1 MGLDVPV
8 IFSSKGSL
16 FPGLPFLRR
25 VAWGDFPGFI
35 GSTKSSD
42 ISSPSQVPPVSL
54 GTRYLRWVIDFAPPV
69 GSPDLPAAVV
79 HGHRWTCP
87 MVFAGDGRLSQVS
100 GEPLCMRAPLF
111 DPGGSDRSR
120 HVPNSPMLPSRFLTL
135 SATTIT
141 ILSRLNHAAHML
153 AVYASRRESPQRRAR
168 LATSWLAKPYLGRTY
183 TCWVPISNF
192 KAALN
197 PPLPTSQT

>member
-1 MGLDVPV
+1 ME
-8 IFSSKGSL
+8 
-16 FPGLPFLRR
+16 
-25 VAWGDFPGFI
+25 
-35 GSTKSSD
+35 SSD

-54 GTRYLRWVIDFAPPV
+54 GTWYLRWVIDFAPPV
-69 GSPDLPAAVV
+69 GSPDPPAAVV
-79 HGHRWTCP
+79 HDHRWTCP
-87 MVFAGDGRLSQVS
+87 MVFAGDRRLSQVS
-100 GEPLCMRAPLF
+100 GDPLCMRAPLF

-120 HVPNSPMLPSRFLTL
+120 HVPNSPMLPSRFLTP

-141 ILSRLNHAAHML
+141 ILSRFNHAAHML

-168 LATSWLAKPYLGRTY
+168 LATSWLAKPYLDRTC